1 MTNEALTHA
10 EWVRLALERFETPL
24 VRYAAR
30 LTGDLDRARDV
41 VQDTFLKLCTAERDQ
56 IDGYLA
62 QWLYRV
68 CRNRALDVMK
78 KEQRMQPLATD
89 QVEARPSPAPT
100 PRRVAEGHETLDNVL
115 QAIDTLPD
123 KQQEVFR
130 LKFQDELSYKEIS
143 TVTGFPVTNVRYL
156 IHCAL
161 KAMREQLHGRL
172 EAAGEV

>member
-1 MTNEALTHA
+1 MTRERMTH
-10 EWVRLALERFETPL
+10 EHWVRNTLERFETPL

-30 LTGDLDRARDV
+30 LTGDVDLARDV
-41 VQDTFLKLCTAERDQ
+41 VQDTFMKLCSADRDQ
-56 IDGYLA
+56 IDDYLA

-78 KEQRMQPLATD
+78 KEKRMQPLTTEQA
-89 QVEARPSPAPT
+89 EARPSPARI
-100 PRRVAEGHETLDNVL
+100 PRDVAEGHEMMANVL
-115 QAIDTLPD
+115 QAIDTLPE

-143 TVTGFPVTNVRYL
+143 SITGFPLNNVRYL

-161 KAMREQLHGRL
+161 KSMREQLRGRL